1 MAIVTDQQ
9 EYKRL
14 RSYLNPALK
23 GKNVDAVLSALATAS
38 GYLVNSIAAV
48 NDNLFI
54 ATASGQ
60 YLDVRLAEFGI
71 TRPASV
77 GLSDDVFRE
86 IGLQVK
92 NRKQV
97 RDLLNNI
104 LEAVFGDEFVKATN
118 PARAIEP
125 YALQD
130 GDTLIINFDGNTNV
144 TVPFSAAEFQNIAAA
159 KAQEVADAI
168 TTYLSSQ
175 GMDATAI
182 SKNNGTGNYVEIVS
196 GTIGPASSVTVLGG
210 RAQNALL
217 FDAPVSAGGNM
228 STQWTLSLQPGGKVR
243 FTWTG
248 GANPQLGKVSPGNYV
263 NIFGGG
269 FTASSNVGSYTIV
282 DSKGGTVGNSYF
294 EIVNVLGTPG
304 IITQGSDQAVLFYDP
319 IKKILS
325 SNFSYAA
332 IYQTEA
338 RTLQIFLPAVTRV
351 IRRGRAG
358 SAHIH
363 DAPRGTFTLNAQPN
377 SGDTF
382 SITTT
387 ASLIAG
393 TNFTIGANILATTQN
408 LVAAINQIS
417 GIVAEVNSANIAS
430 FQNNSL
436 SNTLTVTYTGSANV
450 VASGPLGDPTS
461 LQPNQPGPYVYDTKQ
476 PFVVGSIS
484 TKLAQ
489 NLNGNSSRVVLV
501 DDSTGFPNAQGYII
515 FDYGS
520 NNQEGPVPYIA
531 VPSSNS
537 ILISPAYTI
546 QNDHSIGGDVR
557 LISLKSPVIL
567 AADGSDYEFFLT
579 DIVSGRTYAQN
590 LIQEVAATGINV
602 IFTILYPNDIG
613 LGKWGTQYSEI
624 SKIYGE

>member
-1 MAIVTDQQ
+1 MAIVTNQQ

-23 GKNVDAVLSALATAS
+23 GKNVDAVLNALATAS
-38 GYLVNSIAAV
+38 SYLVNSIAAV

-60 YLDVRLAEFGI
+60 YLDARLAEFGI
-71 TRPASV
+71 TRPANV
-77 GLSDDVFRE
+77 GLGDDVFRE
-86 IGLQVK
+86 IGLQIK

-97 RDLLNNI
+97 RDLLNKI
-104 LEAVFGDEFVKATN
+104 LTAVFGDEFTKATS
-118 PARAIEP
+118 PARAVEP
-125 YALQD
+125 YVLQD
-130 GDTLIINFDGNTNV
+130 GDTLIVNFDSNVNV
-144 TVPFSAAEFQNIAAA
+144 TIPFTATEFQNIAAA

-168 TTYLSSQ
+168 TAYLSSQ
-175 GMDATAI
+175 GMSATAI
-182 SKNNGTGNYVEIVS
+182 SKNNGAGNYVEIVS
-196 GTIGPASSVTVLGG
+196 NTIGPTSSVTVLGG

-217 FDAPVSAGGNM
+217 FDAPVPAGGNM
-228 STQWTLSLQPGGKVR
+228 STQWTISLQPGGKVR

-248 GANPQLGKVSPGNYV
+248 GANPQLGKVSAGNYV

-269 FTASSNVGSYTIV
+269 FTASSNEGSYTILE
-282 DSKGGTVGNSYF
+282 SKGGTVGNSYF
-294 EIVNVLGTPG
+294 EIVNVTGTPG
-304 IITQGSDQAVLFYDP
+304 IVTQGDDKAVLFYDP

-325 SNFSYAA
+325 DNFSYAA

-338 RTLQIFLPAVTRV
+338 KTLQIFLPSVTKV
-351 IRRGRAG
+351 VRRERAG

-363 DAPRGTFTLNAQPN
+363 DSPRGTFTLNAQPN
-377 SGDTF
+377 TGDIF

-387 ASLIAG
+387 TSLVAG
-393 TNFTIGANILATTQN
+393 TNFTIGANILETTQN
-408 LVAAINQIS
+408 LVNAINQIP
-417 GIVAEVNSANIAS
+417 GIVAEVNSDNIANI
-430 FQNNSL
+430 QNNSL
-436 SNTLTVTYTGSANV
+436 TNTLTITYTGSANIIS
-450 VASGPLGDPTS
+450 SGPLGDPIS
-461 LQPNQPGPYVYDTKQ
+461 LQPNQPGPYIYDITQ
-476 PFVVGSIS
+476 PFVVGSVS

-489 NLNGNSSRVVLV
+489 NLNSNSSRVISV
-501 DDSTGFPNAQGYII
+501 DDSTGFPDTQGYIM
-515 FDYGS
+515 FDYGAD
-520 NNQEGPVPYIA
+520 NQEGPVPYIA
-531 VPSSNS
+531 VPSNNS

-546 QNDHSIGGDVR
+546 QNEHFINGDVR
-557 LISLKSPVIL
+557 LIPLKSPVIP

-590 LIQEVAATGINV
+590 LIKEVSAIGINI